1 MSSPL
6 LLDQQ
11 KNRAIIDFMRALGII
26 LVICFHVVVG
36 VASLLESDAMPQYID
51 AIPAALNI
59 LWQAQGS
66 ELVFLFSGFLLSYL
80 LLREL
85 KLKGRIDL
93 RTFYVRRAARIVP
106 LYLIGLALYALM
118 RKWTLSDLLFN
129 LLFISKLA
137 DARTIIPVG
146 WSLEVL
152 VQSFLILPLLAI
164 AFVRSRI
171 PVFLTLVAVA
181 LSLAARYYALVVD
194 PESYRVPIHMLL
206 AGFETPETIDDL
218 YYHLGYRATPF
229 LLGFLMAY
237 LVLHKTEA
245 FERLFGGRLSL
256 LLFLPLALLI
266 IGFASFLP
274 VQDPASWVYAA
285 MPVEQFTFWYWV
297 LQRFFFAIGVCLLSF
312 VLWFNHSGMFA
323 PFVKLAQLRMWHT
336 VAENIYS
343 IYLFHP
349 LFLIPAAVIGFRAYK
364 VEEVTSVHILELLTT
379 MVVAAILST
388 LLGKVLTRY
397 VEAPSR
403 GWIRN
408 RFGR

>member
-1 MSSPL
+1 M

-11 KNRAIIDFMRALGII
+11 KNRSIIDFMRALGII

-36 VASLLESDAMPQYID
+36 VASLLEADMMPEYIR
-51 AIPAALNI
+51 AIPPVFNI

-85 KLKGRIDL
+85 KLRGHIDL
-93 RTFYVRRAARIVP
+93 RDFYVRRAARIVP
-106 LYLIGLALYALM
+106 LYLVGLAFYALIG
-118 RKWTLSDLLFN
+118 KWSWTDLLFN
-129 LLFISKLA
+129 LLFISKLV

-152 VQSFLILPLLAI
+152 VQSFLILPVVALV
-164 AFVRSRI
+164 FVRSRV
-171 PVFLTLVAVA
+171 PVLMALAAIVASLVA
-181 LSLAARYYALVVD
+181 RYLALVAD

-206 AGFETPETIDDL
+206 SGFETPDTIDDL

-237 LVLHKTEA
+237 FVVYKEALVESV
-245 FERLFGGRLSL
+245 FGGKLAL
-256 LLFLPLALLI
+256 ALILPLSVMI
-266 IGFASFLP
+266 IIAASFLP
-274 VQDPASWVYAA
+274 VQDPSSWLYALTD
-285 MPVEQFTFWYWV
+285 ERFTLWYWV
-297 LQRFFFAIGVCLLSF
+297 MQRFVFAVGVCLLTLVF
-312 VLWFNHSGMFA
+312 WHSSSRLFA
-323 PFVKLAQLRMWHT
+323 PLIKLASWRMWHS

-349 LFLIPAAVIGFRAYK
+349 VFLIPGAIIGFRTWKA
-364 VEEVTSVHILELLTT
+364 EEVMPVHMLELLIT

-397 VEAPSR
+397 IEAPSR
-403 GWIRN
+403 SWVRK
-408 RFGR
+408 RYGR

>member
-1 MSSPL
+1 M

-11 KNRAIIDFMRALGII
+11 KNRSIIDFMRALGII

-36 VASLLESDAMPQYID
+36 VASLLEADMMPDYIR
-51 AIPAALNI
+51 AIPPVFNI

-85 KLKGRIDL
+85 KLRGHIDL
-93 RTFYVRRAARIVP
+93 RDFYVRRAARIVP
-106 LYLIGLALYALM
+106 LYLVGLAFYALIG
-118 RKWTLSDLLFN
+118 KWSWTDLLFN
-129 LLFISKLA
+129 LLFISKLV

-152 VQSFLILPLLAI
+152 VQSFLILPVVALV
-164 AFVRSRI
+164 FVRSRV
-171 PVFLTLVAVA
+171 PVLMALAAIVASLVA
-181 LSLAARYYALVVD
+181 RYLALVAD

-206 AGFETPETIDDL
+206 SGFETPDTIDDL

-237 LVLHKTEA
+237 FVVYKEALVESV
-245 FERLFGGRLSL
+245 FGGKLAL
-256 LLFLPLALLI
+256 ALILPLSVMI
-266 IGFASFLP
+266 IIAASFLP
-274 VQDPASWVYAA
+274 VQDPSSWLYALTD
-285 MPVEQFTFWYWV
+285 ERFTLWYWV
-297 LQRFFFAIGVCLLSF
+297 MQRFVFAVGVCLLTLVF
-312 VLWFNHSGMFA
+312 WHSSSRLFA
-323 PFVKLAQLRMWHT
+323 PLIKLASWRMWHS

-349 LFLIPAAVIGFRAYK
+349 VFLIPGAIIGFRTWKA
-364 VEEVTSVHILELLTT
+364 EEVMPVHMLELLIT

-397 VEAPSR
+397 IEAPSR
-403 GWIRN
+403 SWVRK
-408 RFGR
+408 RYGR

>member
-1 MSSPL
+1 V

-11 KNRAIIDFMRALGII
+11 KNRSIIDFMRALGII

-36 VASLLESDAMPQYID
+36 VASLLEADMMPDYIR
-51 AIPAALNI
+51 AIPPVFNI

-85 KLKGRIDL
+85 KLRGNIDL
-93 RTFYVRRAARIVP
+93 RDFYVRRAARIVP
-106 LYLIGLALYALM
+106 LYLVGLAFYALIG
-118 RKWTLSDLLFN
+118 KWSWTDLLFN
-129 LLFISKLA
+129 LLFISKLV

-152 VQSFLILPLLAI
+152 VQSFLILPVVALVFI
-164 AFVRSRI
+164 RSRI
-171 PVFLTLVAVA
+171 PVILA
-181 LSLAARYYALVVD
+181 LAAIAVSLFARYLALVED
-194 PESYRVPIHMLL
+194 PESYRIPIHMLL
-206 AGFETPETIDDL
+206 SGFETPDTIDDL

-237 LVLHKTEA
+237 FVVYKEALIERVFGSKLALVLI
-245 FERLFGGRLSL
+245 
-256 LLFLPLALLI
+256 LPLSVVI
-266 IGFASFLP
+266 IVAASFLP
-274 VQDPASWVYAA
+274 VQDPSSWLYA
-285 MPVEQFTFWYWV
+285 VTDERFTLWYWV
-297 LQRFFFAIGVCLLSF
+297 MQRFVFAIGICLLSLVF
-312 VLWFNHSGMFA
+312 WHSSSRLFG
-323 PFVKLAQLRMWHT
+323 PLIKLASWRMWHS

-349 LFLIPAAVIGFRAYK
+349 VFLIPGAIIGFRTWK
-364 VEEVTSVHILELLTT
+364 PEEVMPVHMLELLIT

-397 VEAPSR
+397 IEAPSR
-403 GWIRN
+403 SWVRKRYGS
-408 RFGR
+408 

>member
-1 MSSPL
+1 M

-11 KNRAIIDFMRALGII
+11 KNRSIIDFMRALGII

-36 VASLLESDAMPQYID
+36 VASLLEADMMPDYIR
-51 AIPAALNI
+51 AIPPVFNI

-85 KLKGRIDL
+85 KLRGHIDL
-93 RTFYVRRAARIVP
+93 RDFYVRRAARIVP
-106 LYLIGLALYALM
+106 LYLVGLAFYALIG
-118 RKWTLSDLLFN
+118 KWSWTDLLFN
-129 LLFISKLA
+129 LLFISKLV

-152 VQSFLILPLLAI
+152 VQSFLILPVVALV
-164 AFVRSRI
+164 FVRSRV
-171 PVFLTLVAVA
+171 PVLLALAAIVASLVA
-181 LSLAARYYALVVD
+181 RYLALVAD

-206 AGFETPETIDDL
+206 SGFETPDTIDDL

-237 LVLHKTEA
+237 FVVYKEALVESV
-245 FERLFGGRLSL
+245 FGGKLAL
-256 LLFLPLALLI
+256 ALILPLSVMI
-266 IGFASFLP
+266 IIAASFLP
-274 VQDPASWVYAA
+274 VQDPSSWLYALTD
-285 MPVEQFTFWYWV
+285 ERFTLWYWV
-297 LQRFFFAIGVCLLSF
+297 MQRFVFAVGVCLLTLVF
-312 VLWFNHSGMFA
+312 WHSSSRLFA
-323 PFVKLAQLRMWHT
+323 PLIKLASWRMWHS

-349 LFLIPAAVIGFRAYK
+349 VFLIPGAIIGFRTWKA
-364 VEEVTSVHILELLTT
+364 EEVMPVHMLELLIT
-379 MVVAAILST
+379 MVVAAMLST

-397 VEAPSR
+397 IEAPSR
-403 GWIRN
+403 SWVRK
-408 RFGR
+408 RYGR